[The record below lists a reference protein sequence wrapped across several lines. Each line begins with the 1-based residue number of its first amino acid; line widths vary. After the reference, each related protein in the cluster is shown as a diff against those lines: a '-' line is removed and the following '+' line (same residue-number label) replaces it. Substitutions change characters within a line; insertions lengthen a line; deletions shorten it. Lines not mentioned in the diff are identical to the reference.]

1 MPYRP
6 PSPYAPRRR
15 PRLTRRGRAA
25 VLAGA
30 LLALAVVTAV
40 PLLLLLPRDRGPVT
54 PPAPPTLLVPE
65 GWRSTQVYEAVD
77 RALALPDGT
86 ARAAATA
93 PAAALGLPA
102 AAGGN
107 PEGYLFPA
115 TYPLPDGTTAE
126 GLLRS
131 MVDTA
136 GRRFGTPATAGAARA
151 QGLTVHQAL
160 IVASI
165 AQAEADTA
173 DDMGK
178 VARVVHN
185 RLARDMPLQM
195 DSTLNYALGRS
206 TVDTT
211 ADDTRIGSPYN
222 TYARKG
228 LPPAPIGNPGEQAMA
243 AALRPPAGDWL
254 YFVTVAPGDTRFTAD
269 YAAHRANVTE
279 FNERRRRAREGA
291 EEGVEG
297 GG

>member
-15 PRLTRRGRAA
+15 PRLTRRGRFA

-30 LLALAVVTAV
+30 LLALAVATAV
-40 PLLLLLPRDRGPVT
+40 PLLLLLPRDRPAA

-77 RALALPDGT
+77 RVLALPDGT
-86 ARAAATA
+86 TRRAATA

-102 AAGGN
+102 EAGGN

-126 GLLRS
+126 GLLRY
-131 MVDTA
+131 MVGVA
-136 GRRFGTPATAGAARA
+136 GRRFGTPATAEAARA

-165 AQAEADTA
+165 AQAEADTP

-211 ADDTRIGSPYN
+211 LDDTRIGSPYN

-228 LPPAPIGNPGEQAMA
+228 LPPTPIGNPGEQAMT
-243 AALRPPAGDWL
+243 AALHPPSGDWL

-269 YAAHRANVTE
+269 YAEHQANVAE
-279 FNERRRRAREGA
+279 FNERRRQQREG
-291 EEGVEG
+291 
-297 GG
+297 